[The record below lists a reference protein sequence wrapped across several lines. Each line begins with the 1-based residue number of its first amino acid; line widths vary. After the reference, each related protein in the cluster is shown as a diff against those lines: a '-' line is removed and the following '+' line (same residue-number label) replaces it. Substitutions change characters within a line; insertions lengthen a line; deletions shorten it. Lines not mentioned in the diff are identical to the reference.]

1 MIFRILVDTFI
12 TLAVFFL
19 SYLYFFNLQKK
30 SKGSAIL
37 LGMLE
42 AVLAGCLII
51 VANHMKTGIP
61 LILEMDYSGY
71 IAILVMLMVGLL
83 LFDNKTQIHFPANEK
98 IEAPTPD
105 PEDYSQYDEF
115 EAIYQMETA
124 GMEKK
129 TCPHCGETIL
139 AIAVM
144 CRYCGKSVIPPE
156 PEPSALS
163 ELIDKTA
170 QADVVL
176 DMDNPGLAPDPE
188 PVSEEEVDRRFAI
201 WLAGSLVI
209 MSILAVATYF
219 LTR

>member
-1 MIFRILVDTFI
+1 
-12 TLAVFFL
+12 
-19 SYLYFFNLQKK
+19 
-30 SKGSAIL
+30 
-37 LGMLE
+37 
-42 AVLAGCLII
+42 LAGCLII

-61 LILEMDYSGY
+61 LILEMNYSGY

-83 LFDNKTQIHFPANEK
+83 LFDNKTQIHLPVDEK

-129 TCPHCGETIL
+129 TCPFCGEEIL
-139 AIAVM
+139 DIAVV

-163 ELIDKTA
+163 EMIDKTA

-188 PVSEEEVDRRFAI
+188 PVSEEEVGRRSTLWFTLVLLGTIALAFA
-201 WLAGSLVI
+201 A
-209 MSILAVATYF
+209 YF
-219 LTR
+219 ISK